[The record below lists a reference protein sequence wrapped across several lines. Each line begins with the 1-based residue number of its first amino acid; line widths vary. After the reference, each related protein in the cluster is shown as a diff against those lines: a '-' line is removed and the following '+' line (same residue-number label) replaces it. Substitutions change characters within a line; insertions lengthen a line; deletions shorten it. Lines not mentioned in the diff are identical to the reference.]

1 MNVKTGLKA
10 IITTGASLCT
20 GYTVD
25 KVTKGVIPD
34 MEGMPMPA
42 KIAIKAGSYLI
53 GSAIGRW
60 VGDQTEKTYDQVE
73 EMVVK
78 TREAMAEGDDADDAI
93 VIDAEAIEV

>member
-10 IITTGASLCT
+10 FVTTGAGLCT

-34 MEGMPMPA
+34 LEGMPMPA
-42 KIAIKAGSYLI
+42 KIAIKVGSYLI
-53 GSAIGRW
+53 GSAIGQF
-60 VGDQTEKTYDQVE
+60 VGEQTEKAYDQVE

-78 TREAMAEGDDADDAI
+78 TREALAEDEDANT
-93 VIDAEAIEV
+93 VIDVEVIEV